1 VERRFFR
8 GYRNR
13 SDAILSDGCRWS
25 HGISTSPPAKG
36 RKALTGLDFKIGK
49 TAVPRTGNA
58 MIVKLKGWPLGG
70 GFAGS
75 LLIIKPS
82 TQGFNYWA
90 AVGLLQR

>member
-1 VERRFFR
+1 
-8 GYRNR
+8 
-13 SDAILSDGCRWS
+13 
-25 HGISTSPPAKG
+25 
-36 RKALTGLDFKIGK
+36 
-49 TAVPRTGNA
+49 

-90 AVGLLQR
+90 AVGLVAALSAALPSFITVKIHPTTSSFEVTFASAVLTAAVAFLITIGHGWEPVKVQHGLCCLR